1 MLFQFHSSPLQQTSM
16 YFLLATVF
24 FSAVSVVIAVPSF
37 SKATDLVLGH
47 SKPEDSSKWTLRV
60 GVKNPSSWRRIPNLR
75 ISMDDIV
82 ILIIGSDKAF
92 AATTHVT
99 DKAAAGPLE
108 KTMTLIQPSLSKI
121 PKWKMHIQAVYYVTL
136 QNQDAFF
143 FCEKCQFDE
152 QKTFDILRSSSQL
165 EAEVGPP
172 VDMENLDLDYIDRA
186 LKLFRKVGCLKGDL
200 AQEKWHGFREEI
212 RLGRVSAMEMAKEM
226 EKKKAQ

>member
-60 GVKNPSSWRRIPNLR
+60 GVKNPSSWRRIPNFR

-82 ILIIGSDKAF
+82 VLIIGSDQAF

-121 PKWKMHIQAVYYVTL
+121 PKWKMHIQA
-136 QNQDAFF
+136 
-143 FCEKCQFDE
+143 
-152 QKTFDILRSSSQL
+152 KTFDILRSSSQL

-186 LKLFRKVGCLKGDL
+186 LKLFRKVGWLKGDL

-212 RLGRVSAMEMAKEM
+212 RSGRVSAMAKEK